1 MRGKIMLGIILSVL
15 MVSVAFSQGGTA
27 TTQISRALNDLRD
40 VFCGILPALIGA
52 LVLFAAVIFAA
63 GQMVGAETRARANV
77 WATNMLIGA
86 AIGILVYVLV
96 PWFLGMLFSG
106 AGWTITCAPSSNP

>member
-1 MRGKIMLGIILSVL
+1 MKGKIMLGIILSVL
-15 MVSVAFSQGGTA
+15 MVSAFA
-27 TTQISRALNDLRD
+27 ADYTQISSALTTLQTA
-40 VFCGILPALIGA
+40 FCNILPAVIGA

-86 AIGILVYVLV
+86 ALGVLVYVLV
-96 PWFLGMLFSG
+96 PWFLGLMFSNI
-106 AGWTITCAPSSNP
+106 ALSC

>member
-1 MRGKIMLGIILSVL
+1 MKGKIMLGVLLFSVL
-15 MVSVAFSQGGTA
+15 MVSVFAASY
-27 TTQISRALNDLRD
+27 TQISGALDQLRLA
-40 VFCGILPALIGA
+40 FCNILPAVIGA

-86 AIGILVYVLV
+86 ALGVLVYVLV
-96 PWFLGMLFSG
+96 PWFLSLMFPGLSVN
-106 AGWTITCAPSSNP
+106 C